1 MEKIRRL
8 QQYERLFREK
18 FANKVIRAQLKHRG
32 ISVTVF
38 RKKII
43 PSASENNPPTDA
55 QDLSNAA
62 LSVFGDFSGVSP
74 GKHEP
79 IKEQIDVTTGNISFC
94 ARIVITKIPNTP
106 FDAAASGMLEK
117 QIVFTADDL
126 VPQDLIEIKSD
137 DGTIKRG
144 VIGQSMQ
151 WGLTDSVYKTFEYNN
166 LGDGVDE

>member
-1 MEKIRRL
+1 MEKISRL

-18 FANKVIRAQLKHRG
+18 FANKVIKAQLKHRG

-38 RKKII
+38 RKKLI
-43 PSASENNPPTDA
+43 PSASENNPTTDA
-55 QDLSNAA
+55 QDLSDAA

-79 IKEQIDVTTGNISFC
+79 IKELIDVEGNISFC
-94 ARIVITKIPNTP
+94 ARIVITKIPNSP
-106 FDAAASGMLEK
+106 FDAASTGMLEK
-117 QIVFTADDL
+117 QILYTMDDL

-144 VIGQSMQ
+144 VVGQIMQ

-166 LGDGVDE
+166 LGDSLDE